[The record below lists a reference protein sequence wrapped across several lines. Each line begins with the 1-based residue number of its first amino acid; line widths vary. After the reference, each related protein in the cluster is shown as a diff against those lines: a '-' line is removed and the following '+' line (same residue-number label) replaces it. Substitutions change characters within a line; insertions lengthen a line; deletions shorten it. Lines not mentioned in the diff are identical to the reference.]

1 MRRFFRGGVH
11 PPAEKELTD
20 RLKITPAPAP
30 KTVKI
35 PLSQHI
41 GKPAKAVVKAGDRVL
56 VGQKIA
62 EADGA
67 ISASVF
73 SSVAGTVTGIET
85 LPTATGTAE
94 HVVIENDFTDEE
106 TRLEPLA
113 APDRLSVIARME
125 EAGIVGMGGA
135 GFPSAVKFGGM
146 SADTLIINA
155 AECEPYITCDSRVI
169 VDYTDEFLR
178 GVELMAMCVEA
189 KETIIAI
196 EDNKPEAIEA
206 LSGCGANVRVLPAR
220 YPQGSEKHIIKAV
233 TGKVVPLGNLPSSVG
248 VAVGNVSTALAV
260 SRAVD
265 KGITCHERA
274 VTVTGRGI
282 TRPANLWVKTGTSFA
297 DLIEYCGGLTED
309 AVKLISGGPM
319 MGFALQSPDVYVT
332 KTSGCVLALS
342 KDEAYAT
349 EPSACINCAKC
360 AGVCPMN
367 LMPMYMEAN
376 VAAGNLDEAV
386 KYGLNACIEC
396 GSCAYVCP
404 AARPLVQT
412 FRAGKRELRGRKK

>member
-1 MRRFFRGGVH
+1 MHGFFKGGVH
-11 PPAEKELTD
+11 PPAEKGLTD
-20 RLKITPAPAP
+20 KLKITSAPAP

-56 VGQKIA
+56 RGQTIG

-73 SSVAGTVTGIET
+73 SSVAGTVTAIES
-85 LPTATGTAE
+85 LPTATGTAD
-94 HVVIENDFTDEE
+94 HVVIENDFTEEE
-106 TRLEPLA
+106 TRLEPL
-113 APDRLSVIARME
+113 SEINKFTVVERME
-125 EAGIVGMGGA
+125 KAGVVGMGGA

-146 SADTLIINA
+146 SADTLIVNA
-155 AECEPYITCDSRVI
+155 AECEPYITCDTRVI
-169 VDYTDEFLR
+169 IEYTDEFLK
-178 GVELMAMCVEA
+178 GVGLMARCLEA

-196 EDNKPEAIEA
+196 EDNKPEAIAA
-206 LSGCGANVRVLPAR
+206 LKAAGANVRVLPAR

-233 TGKVVPLGNLPSSVG
+233 TGKVVPLGKLPSSVG

-260 SRAVD
+260 CRAVYD
-265 KGITCHERA
+265 GITCYERA

-282 TRPANLWVKTGTSFA
+282 VRPANLWVKTGTSFA
-297 DLIEYCGGLTED
+297 DLIEYCGGLTD
-309 AVKLISGGPM
+309 DVKKLISGGPM
-319 MGFALQSPDVYVT
+319 MGFAVPDADIYVT
-332 KTSGCVLALS
+332 KTSGCVLALRD
-342 KDEAYAT
+342 KEAYAT
-349 EPSACINCAKC
+349 EPSACINCAGC
-360 AGVCPMN
+360 VRACPMN
-367 LMPMYMEAN
+367 LSPNAMEAN
-376 VAAGNLDEAV
+376 IAAGNLDEAV

-412 FRAGKRELRGRKK
+412 FRAGKKQLRGRKK

>member
-1 MRRFFRGGVH
+1 MRRFFSGGIH
-11 PPAEKELTD
+11 PPAEKGLTD
-20 RLKITPAPAP
+20 KLKITPAPAP

-41 GKPAKAVVKAGDRVL
+41 GKPAKAVVQPCDRVL
-56 VGQKIA
+56 VGQKIG
-62 EADGA
+62 ELDGA
-67 ISASVF
+67 IGASVF
-73 SSVAGTVTGIET
+73 SSVAGTVKGVEV
-85 LPTATGTAE
+85 LPAASGTSE

-106 TRLEPLA
+106 VRLAPLA
-113 APDRLSVIARME
+113 DPDKQSIVARME

-169 VDYTDEFLR
+169 IDYTDEFLR
-178 GVELMAMCVEA
+178 GVELMATSVEA

-196 EDNKPEAIEA
+196 EDNKPEAIETLA
-206 LSGCGANVRVLPAR
+206 SRGANVRVLPAR

-233 TGKVVPLGNLPSSVG
+233 TGKVVPLGKLPSSIG

-260 SRAVD
+260 ARAVD
-265 KGITCHERA
+265 KGITCYERA

-282 TRPANLWVKTGTSFA
+282 VRPANLWVKTGTSFA
-297 DLIEYCGGLTED
+297 DLIEYCGGLTD
-309 AVKLISGGPM
+309 DCAKLISGGPM
-319 MGFALQSPDVYVT
+319 MGFALYSPDVYVT
-332 KTSGCVLALS
+332 KTSGCVLALAES
-342 KDEAYAT
+342 EAYAT
-349 EPSACINCAKC
+349 EPTSCINCAKC

-376 VAAGNLDEAV
+376 VSSGNLDGAV

-412 FRAGKRELRGRKK
+412 FRSGKRELRGRKK